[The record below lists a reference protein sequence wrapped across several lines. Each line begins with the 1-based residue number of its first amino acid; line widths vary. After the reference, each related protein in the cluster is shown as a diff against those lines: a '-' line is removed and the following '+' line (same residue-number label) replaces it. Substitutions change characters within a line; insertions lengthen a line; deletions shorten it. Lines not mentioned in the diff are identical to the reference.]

1 VKEGQKAPKILQP
14 TSSILDE
21 SDQWEMSVDLKQKLV
36 FPNIIQTTLRPDIV
50 LWSNKDKCLIMVELT
65 VPWESRCEEAFERK
79 KAKYTYL
86 QEQCRE
92 KGWRVWLYPVEI
104 GTRGFPAQSL
114 WRMFSALGIKG
125 ADRKRAVGKLSLAA
139 ERASSWLWM
148 KREERSWKP
157 TTNT

>member
-1 VKEGQKAPKILQP
+1 
-14 TSSILDE
+14 
-21 SDQWEMSVDLKQKLV
+21 MSVDLKQKLV